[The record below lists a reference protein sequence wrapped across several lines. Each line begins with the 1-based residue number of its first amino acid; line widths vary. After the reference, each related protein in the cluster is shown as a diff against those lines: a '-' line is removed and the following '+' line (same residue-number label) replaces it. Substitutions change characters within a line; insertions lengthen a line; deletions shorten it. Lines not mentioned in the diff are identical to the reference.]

1 MWWKILEEN
10 FPEVGSPQNKSS
22 QSTERTNGCHV
33 TKNILNT
40 VCRKPKVL
48 GSSRLQEST
57 LCRKLCRENTTG
69 LWAPDRGVSGLFYP
83 PYLAHFLTHDRNSIY
98 TPHSFTKGRK
108 GRREKGKEAHL
119 SGYTLDFVASY
130 WWSSMVTSI
139 FNFTSCWHLLNIT
152 VYSWLILYHHMP
164 QSPIE
169 VWIGSYSVCPK
180 YNFVTTGASVFCNY
194 APGLWNLFPVEI
206 KRGASVVEIRLKQ
219 RRYMYLLITLI
230 FAVILIWFS
239 FDFLYSLHQYLTKW

>member
-1 MWWKILEEN
+1 MAAMW
-10 FPEVGSPQNKSS
+10 P
-22 QSTERTNGCHV
+22 RTYW
-33 TKNILNT
+33 
-40 VCRKPKVL
+40 
-48 GSSRLQEST
+48 T
-57 LCRKLCRENTTG
+57 LCVINLKSWDHPGCRRAHSAESSVEKIPLDCGLQTG
-69 LWAPDRGVSGLFYP
+69 VCLVLFYP
-83 PYLAHFLTHDRNSIY
+83 HYLAHSLTRDRNSIY

-108 GRREKGKEAHL
+108 GRREKGNEAHL
-119 SGYTLDFVASY
+119 SSYTLDFVASY

-164 QSPIE
+164 ESPIE

-219 RRYMYLLITLI
+219 RRYMYLLISLI
-230 FAVILIWFS
+230 FAVVLIWFS
-239 FDFLYSLHQYLTKW
+239 FDFLYSLYQYLTKW